1 MNSPSNYRSASRG
14 LMVCTILLVAA
25 GIFVAFLINPFAASK
40 RAQQAQNMSHIRQV
54 KFALDGFAT
63 DFDGPFPNKGTG
75 KQLVQPLPT
84 AKSFASLDPRD
95 HWATSFPA
103 NAPPFSG
110 HDHHAIT
117 GLGDAPELGRIAAR
131 NP

>member
-1 MNSPSNYRSASRG
+1 
-14 LMVCTILLVAA
+14 MVCTILLVAA

-54 KFALDGFAT
+54 KFA
-63 DFDGPFPNKGTG
+63 
-75 KQLVQPLPT
+75 
-84 AKSFASLDPRD
+84 SLDPRD

-110 HDHHAIT
+110 HNHHAIT